1 MSFSGKKIFSILLG
15 VLSFIS
21 ASALVLP
28 VKTVGGRQ
36 FYYYNVGKS
45 ESLYGISHKLGIP
58 IQDIIRHNPAATD
71 GLRSGTVLYFPVEE
85 YSDHEVPAQSLEGSQ
100 NAEQSQELMPESGN
114 NTPEYAESAEVLPKN
129 PAVGIALGFGRS
141 ASEASRAEKLSL
153 EFYKGF
159 LIAADTLSSRSDDL
173 TVNVCN
179 LSETALPSDFDLN
192 SVIILSDSL
201 TANASCVENLTRG
214 GTYLLNLFDTRD
226 TLYRTNPYM
235 IQASVPGAT
244 MYTKAIDAIMSDFS
258 GYIPVIIKNTAGR
271 NEKEP
276 FTEALRNYLTLH
288 AIDFLDIEYSGN
300 LQRSDL
306 GALSADSSYVIIPSS
321 GSLAEFNKFAHVLA
335 NMRDA
340 LRVRESETEEGEVPQ
355 TLPDLAVFGY
365 PDWLAFRGEA
375 ELTLH
380 QLEATIYSRFF
391 EDSDGFSSRILEN
404 DFRRWFGSPMMESV
418 PSQGLLGFDAG
429 CFVIRNMN
437 VNGGRFAP
445 SAMSNYTGVQSTF
458 HLEHVNGG
466 GWVNTA
472 VYIIKFLQSGRVE
485 ARVV

>member
-1 MSFSGKKIFSILLG
+1 MLFSVKKSFSVLLILLTC
-15 VLSFIS
+15 IS

-36 FYYYNVGKS
+36 FYYYNVGKN

-85 YSDHEVPAQSLEGSQ
+85 YSDNEIPVPGQTDAVQFTED
-100 NAEQSQELMPESGN
+100 ARIDAPSQEKI
-114 NTPEYAESAEVLPKN
+114 TYYESAPQTAPKD
-129 PAVGIALGFGRS
+129 PAVGIALGFGLRTS
-141 ASEASRAEKLSL
+141 GATRAEKLSL

-159 LIAADTLSSRSDDL
+159 LLAADTLSRRSDNI

-179 LSETALPSDFDLN
+179 LTEAPLPSDFDRN
-192 SVIILSDSL
+192 SVVILSDSL
-201 TANASCVENLTRG
+201 TADSQSVENLTRG
-214 GTYLLNLFDTRD
+214 GTYILNLFDTRD

-235 IQASVPGAT
+235 IQASVPAVT
-244 MYTKAIDAIMSDFS
+244 MYTKAIDAIMSDFG
-258 GYIPVIIKNTAGR
+258 GYIPVIIKNTGGR
-271 NEKEP
+271 NEKGP

-306 GALSADSSYVIIPSS
+306 AALDSDSSYVIIPSS
-321 GSLAEFNKFAHVLA
+321 GSLTEFNKFAHVLA

-340 LRVRESETEEGEVPQ
+340 LRVREVEEEDGQESNEQ
-355 TLPDLAVFGY
+355 PDLAVFGY

-375 ELTLH
+375 ELMLH
-380 QLEATIYSRFF
+380 QLDATIYSRFY
-391 EDSDGFSSRILEN
+391 EDSNGFSSRILDN
-404 DFRRWFGSPMMESV
+404 DFHRWFGAPMMESV

-437 VNGGRFAP
+437 VNGGRFSP
-445 SAMSNYTGVQSTF
+445 EVMSNYTGVQSTF
-458 HLEHVNGG
+458 HLESVNGG

-472 VYIIKFLQSGRVE
+472 VYIIKFLRSGRIE